1 MGNSAAALNNS
12 FIPPPIDNYS
22 YISVGE
28 KVQSTVTKPE
38 PAGPPLTAKKEKI
51 QALLR
56 DLQVDDGKYKLEK
69 QTKLKIKM
77 LKS

>member
-1 MGNSAAALNNS
+1 MPLGNCAAVNTS
-12 FIPPPIDNYS
+12 FIPAPIDNYS
-22 YISVGE
+22 YISAE
-28 KVQSTVTKPE
+28 KVTTQSTNIKPE
-38 PAGPPLTAKKEKI
+38 PAPLTAKKEKI

-56 DLQVDDGKYKLEK
+56 DLQVDDGKYTLEK